1 MSIKNIVG
9 NKKAKETMLS
19 IVKSGKVGNAF
30 IFSGEENTGK
40 NFAALQFA
48 KALNCLSPEKDGD
61 CCDRCENCKI
71 IDRVVLSLD
80 KKLDMKNSHPDVL
93 YIDTEK
99 AKLSIELV
107 RDGLK
112 SANSIKTV
120 YLKKKIVIINDAER
134 MTLDAANSI
143 LKELEE
149 PNPYVAIILIC
160 NNLEAMLQ
168 TIISR
173 CYNISIKRAGI
184 NEIKEKLLELKPD
197 LDNTKAEEMAN
208 YSEGKI
214 GLAFNYE
221 EIKNNYAEV
230 IEIFKILNLKKDDNI
245 EKIFEKINDLEKEFK
260 SEKEKKASGSTRNFL
275 IEILKMLAYIYRDLL
290 HAITGV
296 DKSFE
301 SKYSLNL
308 KEYGELSIEKIV
320 KILFLI
326 KNAYHDLE
334 ANANIGLLLNSLFF
348 NIRKV
353 VRKA

>member
-1 MSIKNIVG
+1 MSIKDIVG

-19 IVKSGKVGNAF
+19 IIKSGKAGSAF

-40 NFAALQFA
+40 NFAAIQFA
-48 KALNCLSPEKDGD
+48 KALNCFSPEKDGD

-71 IDRVVLSLD
+71 IDRVVLKSD
-80 KKLDMKNSHPDVL
+80 EKLNLQNSHPDVL
-93 YIDTEK
+93 YIDTDK

-112 SANSIKTV
+112 SANSIKAV
-120 YLKKKIVIINDAER
+120 YLKRKIVIINDAER

-149 PNPYVAIILIC
+149 PNPYVVIMLIC
-160 NNLEAMLQ
+160 NNLEAMLP

-184 NEIKEKLLELKPD
+184 NEIKEKLLELKPE
-197 LDNTKAEEMAN
+197 LDKDKAEEMAN

-214 GLAFNYE
+214 GLAFHYE
-221 EIKNNYAEV
+221 EIKKNYAEV
-230 IEIFKILNLKKDDNI
+230 IEIFKILNMTQQDNV
-245 EKIFEKINDLEKEFK
+245 EQIFEKITDLEKKFK
-260 SEKEKKASGSTRNFL
+260 NEKEEKASGSIRNFL

-290 HAITGV
+290 HAIAGV

-301 SKYSLNL
+301 RKYSLNL
-308 KEYGELSIEKIV
+308 KEYANLSKEKIV
-320 KILFLI
+320 EILFLI

-334 ANANIGLLLNSLFF
+334 ANANVGLLLNSLFF

-353 VRKA
+353 VKKA